1 MDNLSVHTSKL
12 CRDKMVECNIPYIFN
27 VPYSPDYNPIEFCF
41 SKLKNNF
48 KKLRMDMIVNNKKM
62 DIDGII

>member
-12 CRDKMVECNIPYIFN
+12 CRDKMAECSIPYIFN
-27 VPYSPDYNPIEFCF
+27 VPYSPDFNPIEFCF

-48 KKLRMDMIVNNKKM
+48 KKLRMDMIVNNKKI